1 MKISIY
7 SLITLFFAFLLVGCE
22 DDNAS
27 NPSFDD
33 DEVPKIYMDWAST
46 FVYALGDEVKFKA
59 IVSPNEGMKCRWLV
73 DDKVVSETEEI
84 NYTIKSADPFTL
96 RFEVERGGLEN
107 FRTAQVTVVK
117 PFEPKTYDK
126 VVMGVLTTE
135 GTSGHIQWD
144 NITHLMYN
152 SLQIDE
158 VSPKLKLP
166 SADALTRFKTIVS
179 LAHNEGVYV
188 IVDIAGPR
196 NPISGVGNYNET
208 SLNKVVIDP
217 VMRKQL
223 IENIQAF
230 VEEYDLDGVNISMNS
245 ANNDANGL
253 EDYPGIAEFMKEL
266 GKAFPSK
273 HDGERGIYLVTASIP
288 MLWNNLDHY
297 GYLGT
302 VERLDWVNMMLFG
315 GTDLSPVQH
324 SANWQINDNLAKF
337 ETVGI
342 PRSKALIGVGAFGVK
357 YDIPAG
363 VNPTW
368 GDIDNYI
375 TYPLYKDILSMD
387 ADAANKDQLKI
398 GGSTIFYTGI
408 GNTSETNVASKAALV
423 KESDAKGM
431 FLWNLDYDTQD
442 VSKSLIKAMY
452 SEMNP

>member
-7 SLITLFFAFLLVGCE
+7 SLITLFFAFLFIGCE

-33 DEVPKIYMDWAST
+33 DEVPKIYMDWAAT
-46 FVYALGDEVKFKA
+46 YVYSLGDEVKFKA
-59 IVSPNEGMKCRWLV
+59 IVSPNDGMKCRWLV
-73 DDKVVSETEEI
+73 NDEVKSETEEI
-84 NYTIKSADPFTL
+84 SYKVESADPFTL
-96 RFEVERGGLEN
+96 RFEVERGGLKN

-117 PFEPKTYDK
+117 PFEPKPYNK

-135 GTSGHIQWD
+135 GTSGYIQWD
-144 NITHLMYN
+144 NITHLMYT

-166 SADALTRFKTIVS
+166 AADALTRLKTIVS

-188 IVDIAGPR
+188 IVDIAGPM
-196 NPISGVGNYNET
+196 NVVSGVGGYNQT
-208 SLNKVVIDP
+208 ALNQVTIDP
-217 VMRKQL
+217 EMRKQL
-223 IENIQAF
+223 IDNIKEF

-245 ANNDANGL
+245 ANNDAGGL
-253 EDYPGIAEFMKEL
+253 QDYAGIAEFMKEL
-266 GKAFPSK
+266 GVAFPK
-273 HDGERGIYLVTASIP
+273 EHDGKRGVYLVTASIP

-297 GYLGT
+297 YYLGT

-368 GDIDNYI
+368 GTIDQYI
-375 TYPLYKDILSMD
+375 SYPLYKDILTMD
-387 ADAANKDQLKI
+387 ANAATKDMLQI
-398 GGSTIFYTGI
+398 GGSTIYYTGI
-408 GNTSETNVASKAALV
+408 GTTSDTNVASKAALV

-431 FLWNLDYDTQD
+431 FIWTLDYDTQD
-442 VSKSLIKAMY
+442 AAKSLTKAIY